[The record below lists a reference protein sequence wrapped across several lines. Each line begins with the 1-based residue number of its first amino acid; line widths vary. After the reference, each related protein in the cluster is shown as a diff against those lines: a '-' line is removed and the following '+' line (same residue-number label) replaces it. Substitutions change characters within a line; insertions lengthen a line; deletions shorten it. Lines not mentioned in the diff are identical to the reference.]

1 MKIIKEGNGEER
13 TTAPKCEV
21 VKDSHGLTYC
31 GDLDLLPDEED
42 VVIQVLKDVRA
53 EIEAKMESIIGKYDS
68 NTKPENMPSRKI
80 ERNNG
85 RTEAIDIID
94 RKIAEV
100 TRRIKRNER

>member
-13 TTAPKCEV
+13 TIAPKCEV
-21 VKDSHGLTYC
+21 VNDSYGLTYC
-31 GDLDLLPDEED
+31 DNSDLLREED
-42 VVIQVLKDVRA
+42 EVIQLLNDIKA
-53 EIEAKMESIIGKYDS
+53 EIEAKIEPIIGKYDS

-100 TRRIKRNER
+100 TRRIKRNG